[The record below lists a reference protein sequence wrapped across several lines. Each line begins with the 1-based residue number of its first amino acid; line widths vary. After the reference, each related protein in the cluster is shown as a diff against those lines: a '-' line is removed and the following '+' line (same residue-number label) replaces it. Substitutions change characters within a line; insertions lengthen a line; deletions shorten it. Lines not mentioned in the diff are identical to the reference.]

1 MSKKKLV
8 FIVNPVSGTRNKEKI
23 IRLILEKTESRFKP
37 VIKYTRYPGHATKIT
52 AKQVKK
58 GITAVIAVGGDG
70 TVNEVASALTDSD
83 TTLGIIPTGSGNG
96 LARHLQIPLNINQ
109 ALDVILSQTSIR
121 IDYGK
126 INDSCFFCTCGVGFD
141 ARIGGKFA
149 ESGKRGFIT
158 YVKTTV
164 REFFSYKP
172 KTYRLKTP
180 EKKIKKKAFL
190 ITFANASQY
199 GNNAYISPDA
209 NIRDGL
215 MDICIIA
222 PFPKIR
228 AVGIGIRLFGKT
240 MNKSNY
246 VKVLRASEITLKRKK
261 PGEVHF
267 DGEPSYMGKKL
278 KIKIVHE
285 GLKVYVTHKE
295 IY

>member
-1 MSKKKLV
+1 MSIEKIV
-8 FIVNPVSGTRNKEKI
+8 FVVNPVSGTRNKERI
-23 IRLILEKTESRFKP
+23 TRLILEKTKNHFKP
-37 VIKYTRYPGHATKIT
+37 VIKYTRYPGHATKI
-52 AKQVKK
+52 ASKQVEK
-58 GITAVIAVGGDG
+58 GIKTVVAVGGDG
-70 TVNEVASALTDSD
+70 TVNEVASGLINSE

-96 LARHLQIPLNINQ
+96 LARHLQIPLNISQ
-109 ALDVILSQTSIR
+109 ALEVIFSQLSIR

-149 ESGKRGFIT
+149 ESEKRGFTT

-164 REFFSYKP
+164 KEFFSYKP
-172 KTYRLKTP
+172 KTYRLKTG
-180 EKKIKKKAFL
+180 ENKIKKKAFL

-199 GNNAYISPDA
+199 GNNAYISPNA

-228 AVGIGIRLFGKT
+228 AAGLGIRLFGKT
-240 MNKSNY
+240 MDKSNY
-246 VKVLRASEITLKRKK
+246 VKVLRASEVTLKRKK

-267 DGEPSYMGKKL
+267 DGEPAYMGKKL
-278 KIKIVHE
+278 KIKIIHQ
-285 GLKVYVTHKE
+285 GLKVYVQNKKIH
-295 IY
+295 